1 MTSGDTGADGEV
13 VGLARLVSSPMGEP
27 GVVAD
32 VSAEADEKQD
42 SVWLW
47 RVAVAAVIAPIVLA
61 TVAGLLDGWQPL
73 SDNGILV
80 ARSRD
85 VATAHHPWLG
95 SSTSASL
102 VLGTHL
108 NNLGPLYFD
117 LVALP
122 VKLLGPWV
130 GAPVGVMLV
139 NVGSVML
146 ALVFARRLGGLDAV
160 IGVALALAGL
170 QWAMRGELLF
180 DMWPPNALV
189 LPFFAFLLLV
199 AALATADLAAAP
211 WLVMV
216 ASVLVQT
223 HMSHVPLVAV
233 LGLGAMVAAW
243 ARWRASEVR
252 ADPRRSLVAC
262 GIIALVAWSQPA
274 LEQVA
279 GPGRGNMS
287 RVVEASGSTEGTSVV
302 GPSRAMRIVAEVFA
316 AGPWFRR
323 SSYAD
328 AVPITVRDQPI
339 EGLIALVPAL
349 LLVAVILVVL
359 VAVVLANLGAGR
371 RGLTN
376 LSVVSTAAV
385 VVGLVALSSAPVNPV
400 GISAHQM
407 RWLWSIAAVCTAAVL
422 ATAFATLRAARDLR
436 LGSWPAV
443 AACGLLVVVGAAGL
457 PGRDSDV
464 PGPMGMSEDL
474 EPAQELVSGLDRLD
488 DRETVLFDVSTL
500 RFLEPYSGLVFAE
513 LQDQGIPF
521 VFDDEIYVRQFG
533 EGRREEGQATLRMW
547 EVEGDRA
554 LAQPPGAERVG
565 FAVGSQGPVAL
576 FVEPI

>member
-1 MTSGDTGADGEV
+1 MGAT
-13 VGLARLVSSPMGEP
+13 

-32 VSAEADEKQD
+32 ASAEVSAKRD

-47 RVAVAAVIAPIVLA
+47 RVAVVAVIAPIVLA
-61 TVAGLLDGWQPL
+61 TLAGLVDGWQPL
-73 SDNGILV
+73 SDNGILI

-85 VATAHHPWLG
+85 VATGHHPLLG

-122 VKLLGPWV
+122 VKVLGPWV

-139 NVGSVML
+139 NVASVAL

-160 IGVALALAGL
+160 MGVALALAGL

-180 DMWPPNALV
+180 DIWPPNALV
-189 LPFFAFLLLV
+189 LPFFAFIVLV
-199 AALATADLAAAP
+199 AALAAADLVAAP
-211 WLVMV
+211 WLVVV

-243 ARWRASEVR
+243 VRWRAAESR
-252 ADPRRSLVAC
+252 ANPRRSLVAC
-262 GIIALVAWSQPA
+262 GIVAIVAWSQPL
-274 LEQVA
+274 LEQFA
-279 GPGRGNMS
+279 GSGRGNLS
-287 RVVEASGSTEGTSVV
+287 RVVDASGSTEGTSVV
-302 GPSRAMRIVAEVFA
+302 GPSRAVRIVAEVFA

-328 AVPITVRDQPI
+328 AVPITPVGQPI
-339 EGLIALVPAL
+339 DGLISLVPAM
-349 LLVAVILVVL
+349 LLVVVVLAVL
-359 VAVVLANLGAGR
+359 VAVVLANLGAER

-376 LSVVSTAAV
+376 LSMVSVAAV

-400 GISAHQM
+400 GMSAHQM
-407 RWLWSIAAVCTAAVL
+407 RWLWSIAAVCTAGVL
-422 ATAFATLRAARDLR
+422 ATVFAMVRTAPRR
-436 LGSWPAV
+436 LGSWPAM

-464 PGPMGMSEDL
+464 PGPMGMSDELDT
-474 EPAQELVSGLDRLD
+474 AQELVRDLDQLD
-488 DRETVLFDVSTL
+488 GRGTVLFDVSTL

-513 LQDQGIPF
+513 MQDRGIPF

-533 EGRREEGQATLRMW
+533 EGRRDEGQATLRLW
-547 EVEGDRA
+547 EIEGDRA
-554 LAQPPGAERVG
+554 LTVPPGAERVG
-565 FAVGSQGPVAL
+565 FARGSDGPVAL